1 MKESEIDEIV
11 KEVFQEVTDDFANFV
26 EDSIPDGRSLFQ
38 TVALFPI
45 NAFNYQLQAD
55 LYFKY
60 VNEGVEGVGGDT
72 AKRQVF
78 KGSRFKF
85 KKYKV
90 GEIERVVVTRKMHKA
105 IKEWRGFD
113 DQTAYKIA
121 MSIKVHGI
129 EKKDLTT
136 KFFTPEKLEQIS
148 ALLLEKLR
156 IPLTLSF
163 NLK

>member
-11 KEVFQEVTDDFANFV
+11 REVFQEVTDDFANFV
-26 EDSIPDGRSLFQ
+26 EDSIPNSRSLFQ
-38 TVALFPI
+38 TVALLPI
-45 NAFNYQLQAD
+45 NVFNYQLVAD
-55 LYFKY
+55 FYFKF
-60 VNEGVEGVGGDT
+60 VNEGVEGIGGDT
-72 AKRQVF
+72 AKREVF

-85 KKYKV
+85 
-90 GEIERVVVTRKMHKA
+90 RKLSVSNNFHA
-105 IKEWRGFD
+105 SLKEWRGFD
-113 DQTAYKIA
+113 NETAYRIG

-156 IPLTLSF
+156 IPLTLTF
-163 NLK
+163 NVK

>member
-1 MKESEIDEIV
+1 MKENEIDAIV

-55 LYFKY
+55 YYFKF
-60 VNEGVEGVGGDT
+60 VNEGVEGVGGPT
-72 AKRQVF
+72 AKREVF

-85 KKYKV
+85 
-90 GEIERVVVTRKMHKA
+90 RKLSVSNNFHAA

-136 KFFTPEKLEQIS
+136 KFFTPEKIEQIS